1 MGARRRVGGLIAF
14 VAESGQS
21 GPPRVAVVAG
31 RRIGG
36 AVVRNRA
43 KRRMREALVG
53 APIRDGHDYVV
64 VATSET
70 VAEAPWEDLVGW
82 MRRAVH
88 EKE

>member
-14 VAESGQS
+14 VAESEP

-43 KRRMREALVG
+43 KRRLREALAG
-53 APIRDGHDYVV
+53 APMSEGRAYVV
-64 VATSET
+64 VATSDA
-70 VAEAPWEDLVGW
+70 VAEAPWEDLVEW
-82 MRRAVH
+82 VRRAVH

>member
-14 VAESGQS
+14 VAESEP

-43 KRRMREALVG
+43 KRRLREALAR
-53 APIRDGHDYVV
+53 APINDGHDYVV
-64 VATSET
+64 VATSDA
-70 VAEAPWEDLVGW
+70 VAGARWEDLVDW
-82 MRRAVH
+82 VRRAVH